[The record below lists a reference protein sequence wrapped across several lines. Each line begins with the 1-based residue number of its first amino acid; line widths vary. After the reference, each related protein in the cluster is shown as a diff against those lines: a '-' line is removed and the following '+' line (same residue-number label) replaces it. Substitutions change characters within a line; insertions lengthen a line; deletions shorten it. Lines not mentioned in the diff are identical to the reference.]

1 LLRRLALLLLFAPLA
16 CSDEPTGPGDG
27 SARSTAD
34 RADAVS
40 AAQVHVVYALPADR
54 SDRGLDS
61 TGVLENTVGS
71 FQGWLRSKAG
81 GRELRMDRYEGKL
94 DVTFV
99 RLSRTD
105 AAMAAYGPFL
115 RDSLEREMG
124 RRGLIRANKV
134 YAVYYDGGS
143 TWACGGA
150 ALPPA
155 VPGQVA
161 AMYLNGTPAGVSCAR
176 PFVASASA
184 FPGYW
189 EFAMLHDLLH
199 TLGIVAANA
208 PHHVSTQT
216 GGGGHVPEPNDLMYS
231 GTAPWVIDARTVID
245 VGGDD
250 YFGPSVPTG
259 VTRLSD
265 SAYLTAAAATA
276 PPVVAALVADGR
288 GAWRVDLAGLPF
300 HPPFPEPPRR

>member
-1 LLRRLALLLLFAPLA
+1 MRVRFSLLLLALLAA
-16 CSDEPTGPGDG
+16 CSDGPIDPGED
-27 SARSTAD
+27 SARSRTD
-34 RADAVS
+34 RPDELS

-54 SDRGLDS
+54 SDAGLDT
-61 TGVLENTVGS
+61 TGALESTVGS
-71 FQGWLRSKAG
+71 FQSWLRSKAG
-81 GRELRMDRYEGKL
+81 GRELRVDRHDGKL

-99 RLSRTD
+99 RLTRTD
-105 AAMAAYGPFL
+105 ATMAAYGPFL

-124 RRGLIRANKV
+124 RRGLIRPNKV

-150 ALPPA
+150 AWPPTL
-155 VPGQVA
+155 PGQVA
-161 AMYLNGTPAGVSCAR
+161 AVFLAGTPPGISCAR
-176 PFVASASA
+176 PFAASANA

-208 PHHVSTQT
+208 PHHTASFPA
-216 GGGGHVPEPNDLMYS
+216 HVPEPNDLMYS
-231 GTAPWVIDARTVID
+231 GTAPWEIDQRTVID

-250 YFGPSVPTG
+250 YFGAAVPAG

-265 SAYLTAAAATA
+265 SPYLTVAPVTVPPAAA
-276 PPVVAALVADGR
+276 AALVADDG
-288 GAWRVDLAGLPF
+288 GGWRVDLGGLPF